1 LIEKE
6 YIDFMTSVTYAIVFS
21 GDIVEG
27 FQLIT
32 VKAHMAK
39 LLNADAVKMQTLF
52 SGKPVVM
59 KRTADKAEAAKYGS
73 ALKKIGADVK
83 VRIIKPTETAPTTT
97 AQGQAPSAKA
107 PFAKAQPAKAQPA
120 KAPSAKAQQAAP
132 QAAPKAATQVTASS
146 TANNSASPVSTIA
159 AATFSLKNNDGNLFD
174 ATPEVPSPELDLS
187 QFALAENDG
196 SPIVEQSQQVERL
209 DLDLS
214 AMSVAENDDTPLAE
228 PRPEVE
234 KVMAPDF
241 GLDELGAVLETI
253 KEQVD
258 LANPDTSGMSLAFPG
273 TDLLNQEEKDQG
285 PPPVS
290 PDTSKINLVPNFD

>member
-1 LIEKE
+1 P
-6 YIDFMTSVTYAIVFS
+6 S
-21 GDIVEG
+21 
-27 FQLIT
+27 
-32 VKAHMAK
+32 VKAPS
-39 LLNADAVKMQTLF
+39 VK
-52 SGKPVVM
+52 
-59 KRTADKAEAAKYGS
+59 
-73 ALKKIGADVK
+73 
-83 VRIIKPTETAPTTT
+83 
-97 AQGQAPSAKA
+97 APSAKA
-107 PFAKAQPAKAQPA
+107 PSA

-159 AATFSLKNNDGNLFD
+159 AATFSLKHNDGNLFD
-174 ATPEVPSPELDLS
+174 ATPEVPSPELNLS

-196 SPIVEQSQQVERL
+196 SPIVEPSQQVERL

-214 AMSVAENDDTPLAE
+214 ALSVAENDDTPLAE
-228 PRPEVE
+228 PGPEVE
-234 KVMAPDF
+234 KIMAPDF

>member
-1 LIEKE
+1 
-6 YIDFMTSVTYAIVFS
+6 MTSVTYAIVFS

-107 PFAKAQPAKAQPA
+107 PFAKAPPAKAPSAKAPSA

-159 AATFSLKNNDGNLFD
+159 AATFSLKHNDGNLFD
-174 ATPEVPSPELDLS
+174 ATPEVPSPELNLS

-196 SPIVEQSQQVERL
+196 SPIVEPSQQVERL

-214 AMSVAENDDTPLAE
+214 ALSVAENDDTPLAE
-228 PRPEVE
+228 PGPEVE
-234 KVMAPDF
+234 KIMAPDF

>member
-107 PFAKAQPAKAQPA
+107 PFAKAQPAKAPSA
-120 KAPSAKAQQAAP
+120 KAPSAKAQ

-159 AATFSLKNNDGNLFD
+159 AATFSLKHND
-174 ATPEVPSPELDLS
+174 
-187 QFALAENDG
+187 
-196 SPIVEQSQQVERL
+196 
-209 DLDLS
+209 
-214 AMSVAENDDTPLAE
+214 
-228 PRPEVE
+228 
-234 KVMAPDF
+234 
-241 GLDELGAVLETI
+241 
-253 KEQVD
+253 
-258 LANPDTSGMSLAFPG
+258 
-273 TDLLNQEEKDQG
+273 
-285 PPPVS
+285 
-290 PDTSKINLVPNFD
+290 